1 MQYKVSEIIK
11 RALVLADIPNSQNL
25 TYKDLN
31 QYLNQAWRHLNQQI
45 INHAIKYFYDEVDV
59 GVGYND
65 LPWDFYQI
73 DCIKT
78 YNGYILPRHT
88 NDMTDFDTSYDII
101 GNQLRI
107 YNALGSVKMYYWK
120 KPVTLT
126 FPAKKRE
133 VVLPIDINSIN
144 VWDIYDNRLV
154 YVLDNSVHVYNLK
167 EDTDNVILDEGT
179 AITKLVAGNGCFYL
193 EAEADNISVKAISS
207 YKGNLLDRSSNET
220 SSYIKTEDNSVFIST
235 YADNALSVHNWKSN
249 ETEDYTVYPVEN
261 TTDTV
266 IFKGEVY
273 TAANGNVY
281 NISKETNNEVGK
293 GTKLNVAD
301 WEDDIAILTDRQLIW
316 TNNDKV
322 FTEDLD
328 IKNKVLNIIKADADT
343 GYGMLTTD
351 GTDFFI
357 ESWMPDTLLDFP
369 STVMYDFIAYYL
381 AYLFALRLGL
391 EVVNIEKA
399 LTQAESSFYDSIDN
413 TGYYK
418 TIIDVTGG
426 GYSWL
431 P

>member
-1 MQYKVSEIIK
+1 MQYKVSEIIN

-45 INHAIKYFYDEVDV
+45 INHAIKYFYNETDV

-73 DCIKT
+73 DCVKT

-101 GNQLRI
+101 GNQLRV
-107 YNALGSVKMYYWK
+107 YNALGPVKMYYWK

-126 FPAKKRE
+126 FPSKKRE
-133 VVLPIDINSIN
+133 AELPIDLDSIE
-144 VWDIYDNRLV
+144 VWDIYDSRLV
-154 YVLDNSVHVYNLK
+154 YVLDNSVHIYNLK
-167 EDTDNVILDEGT
+167 EGTDSVILDEGT
-179 AITKLVAGNGCFYL
+179 SITKLVAGNGCFYL
-193 EAEADNISVKAISS
+193 EASADNISVKAISS
-207 YKGNLLDRSSNET
+207 YKGNLLDRSSSET
-220 SSYIKTEDNSVFIST
+220 ASYIKTEDNSVFIST
-235 YADNALSVHNWKSN
+235 YADNVLSVHNWKSN
-249 ETEDYTVYPVEN
+249 ETEDYTIYPVAN
-261 TTDTV
+261 VTDTI
-266 IFKGEVY
+266 IFKDEVY
-273 TAANGNVY
+273 AAADGKVY
-281 NISKETNNEVGK
+281 NVSKETDNEVGT
-293 GTKLNVAD
+293 GTKLNVAE
-301 WEDDIAILTDRQLIW
+301 WEDDIALLTDRQLIW
-316 TNNDKV
+316 FYNDTT

-351 GTDFFI
+351 GTDYFI

-369 STVMYDFIAYYL
+369 STVLYDFMAYYL
-381 AYLFALRLGL
+381 SYLFALRLGL
-391 EVVNIEKA
+391 EVTNIEKA
-399 LTQAESSFYDSIDN
+399 LAQTEHSFYDSIDN

-418 TIIDVTGG
+418 VITDVTGG

-431 P
+431 